1 MATEKGWKPIPL
13 SLKVLF
19 VVFVL
24 WSIGSVLNIS
34 TRYESGLPF
43 FGVFVYGIVA
53 SLIVLLLDVV
63 APITFLFA
71 LWNRKSWAA
80 SFALSY
86 IAVFILNSTVAFFSV
101 REQLGL
107 MQILIPLLVNI
118 IFITVIYKTR
128 NYFKLNLP
136 LNSFN

>member
-1 MATEKGWKPIPL
+1 MGKEKGWKPIPL
-13 SLKVLF
+13 SLKILFVLF
-19 VVFVL
+19 VL
-24 WSIGSVLNIS
+24 WAIGSVLAIS

-43 FGVFVYGIVA
+43 LGAFVYGIVA
-53 SLIVLLLDVV
+53 GLIVLLLDIV

-86 IAVFILNSTVAFFSV
+86 IAVFILNSAVAFFTV

-107 MQILIPLLVNI
+107 MQILIPTIANI
-118 IFITVIYKTR
+118 IFFIVIYRTR
-128 NYFKLNLP
+128 SYFK
-136 LNSFN
+136 

>member
-1 MATEKGWKPIPL
+1 MQLTTTLKEKGWKPIPP

-24 WSIGSVLNIS
+24 WSIGSLFAIPN
-34 TRYESGLPF
+34 RYESGLPF
-43 FGVFVYGIVA
+43 LGVFVYGIVA
-53 SLIVLLLDVV
+53 SLIVLLLDFV

-80 SFALSY
+80 TFALSY
-86 IAVFILNSTVAFFSV
+86 IAVFILNSIVAIFTV

-107 MQILIPLLVNI
+107 MPILIPLVANI
-118 IFITVIYKTR
+118 IFLTVIYKSR
-128 NYFKLNLP
+128 NYFK
-136 LNSFN
+136 

>member
-1 MATEKGWKPIPL
+1 MGKEKGWKPIPL
-13 SLKVLF
+13 SLKILF
-19 VVFVL
+19 VLFVL
-24 WSIGSVLNIS
+24 WSIGSVLAIP
-34 TRYESGLPF
+34 TRYELGLPF
-43 FGVFVYGIVA
+43 LGVFVYGIVA

-86 IAVFILNSTVAFFSV
+86 IAVFILNSAVAFFTV

-107 MQILIPLLVNI
+107 MQILIPTIANI
-118 IFITVIYKTR
+118 IFFIVIYRTR
-128 NYFKLNLP
+128 SYFK
-136 LNSFN
+136 

>member
-1 MATEKGWKPIPL
+1 MKESMGIENGWKPIPL
-13 SLKVLF
+13 SLKILF

-34 TRYESGLPF
+34 TRYELGLPF

-71 LWNRKSWAA
+71 LWKRKSWAV

-86 IAVFILNSTVAFFSV
+86 IIVFILNSTVAFITV
-101 REQLGL
+101 RGQLGL
-107 MQILIPLLVNI
+107 PQILIPLVANV
-118 IFITVIYKTR
+118 IFLIVIYR
-128 NYFKLNLP
+128 ARGYFK
-136 LNSFN
+136 

>member
-1 MATEKGWKPIPL
+1 MKESMGIENGWKPIPL
-13 SLKVLF
+13 SLKILF

-34 TRYESGLPF
+34 NRYELGLPF

-71 LWNRKSWAA
+71 LWNRKSWAV

-86 IAVFILNSTVAFFSV
+86 IIVFILNSTVAFITV
-101 REQLGL
+101 RGQLGL
-107 MQILIPLLVNI
+107 PQILIPLVANV
-118 IFITVIYKTR
+118 IFLIVIYR
-128 NYFKLNLP
+128 ARGYFN
-136 LNSFN
+136 

>member
-1 MATEKGWKPIPL
+1 MVKEKGWKPIPL
-13 SLKVLF
+13 SLKILF
-19 VVFVL
+19 VLFVL
-24 WSIGSVLNIS
+24 WSIGSVLAIS
-34 TRYESGLPF
+34 TRYKLGLPF
-43 FGVFVYGIVA
+43 LGVFVYGIVA

-86 IAVFILNSTVAFFSV
+86 IAIFILNSTIAFFTF

-107 MQILIPLLVNI
+107 MQILIPTIANI
-118 IFITVIYKTR
+118 IFFIVIYRTR
-128 NYFKLNLP
+128 SYFK
-136 LNSFN
+136 

>member
-1 MATEKGWKPIPL
+1 MKKQTGWKPIPL
-13 SLKVLF
+13 SLKILF

-24 WSIGSVLNIS
+24 WSIGSVLNIP

-71 LWNRKSWAA
+71 LWNRKTWAA
-80 SFALSY
+80 SLALSY
-86 IAVFILNSTVAFFSV
+86 IAVFILNSTVAFFTV

-107 MQILIPLLVNI
+107 LPILIPLLVNVVFFI
-118 IFITVIYKTR
+118 IIYR
-128 NYFKLNLP
+128 SRSYFMQ
-136 LNSFN
+136 